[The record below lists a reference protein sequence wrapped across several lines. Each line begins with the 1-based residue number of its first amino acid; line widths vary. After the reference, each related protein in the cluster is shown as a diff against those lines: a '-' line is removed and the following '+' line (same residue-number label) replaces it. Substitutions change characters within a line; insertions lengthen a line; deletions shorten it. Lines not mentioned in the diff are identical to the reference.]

1 MLIATHIMAKTQLFV
16 KIVFGVVLAIL
27 ITSFVNVGISLFYPE
42 PEYDDFCDIYPRPIT
57 DETPEEKVE
66 ELNREQ
72 KKCSDEFEA
81 DNKKYGRT
89 VFFILAPSG
98 ILLLIIG
105 AFVSTL
111 TLQIMLMGAGFLN
124 VVIGIM
130 RNIQDKPSVF
140 ITIGIL
146 IVILV
151 LFVLK
156 KLRD

>member
-1 MLIATHIMAKTQLFV
+1 MKKNAPLFV

-42 PEYDDFCDIYPRPIT
+42 PKYDDFCDAYPRAIT
-57 DETPEEKVE
+57 ADTSGEKVE
-66 ELNREQ
+66 EINREQ
-72 KKCSDEFEA
+72 KKCGDEFESA
-81 DNKKYGRT
+81 NKRHGRT

-105 AFVSTL
+105 AFTANL

-146 IVILV
+146 IAILI

-156 KLRD
+156 KMRD